1 MASADPGEVF
11 IDDIV
16 AGRIEID
23 ENTENHDVPDNEDF
37 DDDASC
43 FTTGTVDSV
52 NATDIY
58 GNIGTG
64 PGDEGGD
71 NNTNQHSENEQIP
84 QNLRPASPEIAM
96 PRDLMQNNNA
106 SSPNDENQELIQQ
119 PASEDTA
126 SPIPKGRSLAHF
138 DFEQNN
144 VVCVSFD
151 TKTRGEFCGILQ
163 LSAEI
168 FRAEIKPTI
177 HGSITALCI
186 R

>member
-64 PGDEGGD
+64 PGDEGDD

-96 PRDLMQNNNA
+96 PQDLMQNNNA
-106 SSPNDENQELIQQ
+106 SSPNDENEQLDHP
-119 PASEDTA
+119 PASEDSDCT
-126 SPIPKGRSLAHF
+126 IPKGRSLAHF
-138 DFEQNN
+138 DY
-144 VVCVSFD
+144 
-151 TKTRGEFCGILQ
+151 
-163 LSAEI
+163 A
-168 FRAEIKPTI
+168 
-177 HGSITALCI
+177 
-186 R
+186 